1 MPMSTLPTSGGRSAD
16 QAAEDRDDW
25 PQSTAIAEWLKRP
38 GTYKEPVSRV
48 ALKET
53 HISWVFLTDR
63 FVYKLKKPVRFD
75 FLDFRSVEARHEAC
89 QAELRLN
96 QRLARGVYLGV
107 VPICADASGRLSLDG
122 SGQIVDWVVKMRRL
136 PADRMLDELIRN
148 GRLTHEEAMRL
159 AGTLASFYHGLSP
172 VTMGASDYRQSIE
185 RHVRANRE
193 ELLKPLHRLPA
204 SLIKRVHAAQLRFLQ
219 LQGGQFEDRVCDGR
233 IVEGHG
239 DLRPEHICLDGIP
252 AIFDCIEFNEDF
264 RRLDVVDELGFLA
277 MECDLLGADR
287 IGAQIV
293 DAYRS
298 ACHDQFSDELWSFYK
313 CYRACVRA
321 KVAVLR
327 AASPSGDRAAS
338 GAAVDYLCLAD
349 RYAAALGPPALIVIR
364 GLMGVGKTT
373 LAEALAERWVAS
385 SSRPISCEKSCS
397 ALRRRRLNSTRTVTG
412 PKIDCASTTSCS
424 CAVEQDLKEGLSVI
438 LDGTFLAAELRERG
452 RPGPRR
458 RRPAL
463 PGALRLPGQRGRR
476 THCRKVRRRRDEF
489 RSSGGVV

>member
-327 AASPSGDRAAS
+327 AASPSGRP
-338 GAAVDYLCLAD
+338 C
-349 RYAAALGPPALIVIR
+349 RLG
-364 GLMGVGKTT
+364 
-373 LAEALAERWVAS
+373 
-385 SSRPISCEKSCS
+385 
-397 ALRRRRLNSTRTVTG
+397 RRR
-412 PKIDCASTTSCS
+412 
-424 CAVEQDLKEGLSVI
+424 
-438 LDGTFLAAELRERG
+438 
-452 RPGPRR
+452 
-458 RRPAL
+458 
-463 PGALRLPGQRGRR
+463 
-476 THCRKVRRRRDEF
+476 
-489 RSSGGVV
+489 